1 MNLIKFLFLIYCMT
15 ILSGCNKN
23 DDDSSIISPENT
35 IAVNISTDKAVYKP
49 GDIVTFTADKDLPA
63 STLIRYRQLDQT
75 VSEVSYSARSW
86 TWQAPSADFTGYLI
100 DLYSSENGKEV
111 VYGSVAVDV
120 SSDWTNFPRYGF
132 LSKFGQLTNGE
143 MDNVISNLARY
154 HINGLQFYD
163 WTEKHHKPLAGTI
176 SSPSDDWLDIARR
189 PTYKST
195 VQYYITKAKEAG
207 MKTMSYN
214 LCYGALNDATSDGVE
229 ESWYLYKDAAHTNKA
244 VFDIGS
250 FLKSPIYLTDPSNT
264 GWQQYLAA
272 GNTDMYSVFSFDGYH
287 IDQLGNQGTLY
298 NYNGATVNLA
308 STFGPFVESMK
319 TASPGKRLVFNSVN
333 QFGQE
338 GSIATSSVDFLY
350 TEVWGPNDKYSDLA
364 AIIKNNDTYSSNTKK
379 TVLAAYMNYNK
390 AENPGSFN
398 TPSVLFTDAV
408 IFAFGGAHL
417 ELGEH
422 MLGKE
427 YFPNSNLQ
435 IPEDLKSLLIKYYDF
450 SVAYQNLLRAGGTF
464 NNPSLTSINS
474 SYSVNNWP
482 PQQGKI
488 TIAGKLVEG
497 RQIIH
502 LFNFIS
508 NTTDWRDTDGAK
520 TTPAT
525 IKDIKL
531 SYTTSQTLSKIWI
544 ASPDAD
550 SGTARELSFQQSGN
564 TVTFTV
570 QSLLYWD
577 MIVVEY

>member
-1 MNLIKFLFLIYCMT
+1 MT

-100 DLYSSENGKEV
+100 DLYGIENEKEV

-120 SSDWTNFPRYGF
+120 SSDWTKFPRYGF

-163 WTEKHHKPLAGTI
+163 WTEKHHKPLAGTV
-176 SSPSDDWLDIARR
+176 SSPSDYWLDIARR

-298 NYNGATVNLA
+298 NYNGATVNLS

-338 GSIATSSVDFLY
+338 GSIATSQVDFLY
-350 TEVWGPNDKYSDLA
+350 TEVWSPNDKYSDLA
-364 AIIKNNDTYSSNTKK
+364 AIINNNDTYSSNTKK
-379 TVLAAYMNYNK
+379 TVLAAYLNYNK

-435 IPEDLKSLLIKYYDF
+435 IPEDLKSNLIKYYDF

-464 NNPSLTSINS
+464 NNPLLTITNS

-488 TIAGKLVEG
+488 TVAGKLVDG
-497 RQIIH
+497 KQIIH

-508 NTTDWRDTDGAK
+508 NSTDWRDTEGTK
-520 TTPAT
+520 TTPVT

-570 QSLLYWD
+570 PSLLYWD